1 MDHMQQKAGG
11 DVSWF
16 TPIALELAFNIKAE
30 KYEKLSPDWLIW
42 NQHGNGGSDYVRTG
56 FYQYWL
62 NALIVGLCECVWCR
76 EGGTSPNLQC
86 VGSDTWQKN
95 GPNRI

>member
-30 KYEKLSPDWLIW
+30 KYEKLSPD
-42 NQHGNGGSDYVRTG
+42 
-56 FYQYWL
+56 
-62 NALIVGLCECVWCR
+62 
-76 EGGTSPNLQC
+76 
-86 VGSDTWQKN
+86 
-95 GPNRI
+95 